1 MSQERNDVTPTM
13 SSIHAVNDGG
23 YILIN
28 RCKDEKGI
36 RKNIEGLMTR
46 GSILQKA
53 FKLREQG
60 HVIVDFSQIPI
71 RVSATDKRVER
82 IAIKAIC
89 DNKGTTKVK
98 VW

>member
-1 MSQERNDVTPTM
+1 MSQERKGVMPPM
-13 SSIHAVNDGG
+13 SSIHAVKDGG

-28 RCKDEKGI
+28 HYKYEKGV
-36 RKNIEGLMTR
+36 RKSIEGLMTR
-46 GSILQKA
+46 GRILPTV

-60 HVIVDFSQIPI
+60 HVIVDYSQIPI
-71 RVSATDKRVER
+71 RVSAKDKRVER

-98 VW
+98 AW